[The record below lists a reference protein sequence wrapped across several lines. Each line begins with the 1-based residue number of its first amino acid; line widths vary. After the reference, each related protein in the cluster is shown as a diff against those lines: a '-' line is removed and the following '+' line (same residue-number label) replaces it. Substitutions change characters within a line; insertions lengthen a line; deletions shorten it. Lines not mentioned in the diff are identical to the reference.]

1 MSEEELKNK
10 IELLDREIDSNIA
23 EKYKLQEKY
32 YELYE
37 LPKLKK
43 KYLNKY
49 FIYKN
54 NSYSCPSKKSD
65 YWNVYYKVIEIT
77 EYGAIKA
84 IETQKDKYGK
94 IESNITNMSTDLE
107 EITEKEY
114 TVGIS
119 KIIATLENRY
129 KEEL

>member
-54 NSYSCPSKKSD
+54 NSYSKRNHGKRIYSRNIKD
-65 YWNVYYKVIEIT
+65 NRHIT
-77 EYGAIKA
+77 R
-84 IETQKDKYGK
+84 Q
-94 IESNITNMSTDLE
+94 
-107 EITEKEY
+107 
-114 TVGIS
+114 V
-119 KIIATLENRY
+119 
-129 KEEL
+129 

>member
-77 EYGAIKA
+77 ENGRIKA
-84 IETQKDKYGK
+84 IKTQKDIFGC
-94 IESNITNMSTDLE
+94 IESCITDMSYDLK

-114 TVGIS
+114 IVGIS
-119 KIIATLENRY
+119 KIIGILQDRY
-129 KEEL
+129 KEEI